1 VPGGSSV
8 GEWIRR
14 QEWTGKRETK
24 KKRKKEMKKRKN
36 KEKKKKK
43 KGQFRHFTT

>member
-14 QEWTGKRETK
+14 QEWTGKKEKK
-24 KKRKKEMKKRKN
+24 KKRKKRKGRKGK
-36 KEKKKKK
+36 KEKKE
-43 KGQFRHFTT
+43 RAI